1 MHSKYHASRRA
12 KWLGAT
18 CLVVIAASGT
28 DSAFAACLPSGGTLV
43 CDTSAPNPSEPIA
56 GSDILLLTGA
66 EVRDYIDPFAGAS
79 LPPTLDSVTV
89 LANGRLETQEGSSI
103 TNRFNS
109 AATVNVGAGGS
120 VLHSGSIT
128 SNGGS
133 GVAGSNITSG
143 VGVALGANASLVET
157 ATGAINAT
165 GFGGTALLVSAPG
178 ATVEINGIV
187 GNGTTGPA
195 ISTIKYGLKTAIA
208 YGSGTIT
215 IGSTGLVRGTT
226 GSVIVLSDGFS
237 LDVAGTVRSNGSG
250 SAIDYRGSTGGSTSV
265 VVAAGATVQSAGQ
278 PAIIGAD
285 GSLNLT
291 IAGTVVATDS
301 STAVLLGA
309 ADDTVTLVTGA
320 SVSGLIDAGAGSDA
334 LILSGNGSGTL
345 GATANFESAT
355 FASGT
360 WTLAEPVRVANG
372 ITIAAGATAIG
383 SADRFASAVANNGTL
398 RFEQSTDAAFAG
410 NITGTGALIKSGSG
424 ALTLGNQAFAGATL
438 ISQGT
443 LVLAGTMPSA
453 ITVARGGTLAGV
465 GAVRSIDVQSGGA
478 IAPGGEA
485 SIGTITATGDFVQRS
500 GSTYL
505 ANIINGTADTLAVG
519 GAATIESGA
528 TLAIS
533 GSGTATGQYT
543 LLTASGGLTGRYGTV
558 QVTGLGAYQLT
569 YTADSILIR
578 LGRSNQALLALAAGG
593 NARSVAA
600 AIVQLPQASPVYTT
614 LAITPS
620 DATVSAAFG
629 QLTGEI
635 HAALPSAVVN
645 GADLVSDAV
654 LSRTGAVTGLQLWG
668 QFLGSGGSLSGPDDA
683 VDVTKRSFGG
693 LIGLEGGLGDV
704 TVGLGG
710 GYVHTRLRN
719 TSSEA
724 RVRMPQVLLY
734 ARAALPHVD
743 LQAGL
748 GYVHATADVDRTIA
762 FGGFQDNTAGNRKSN
777 LVHGYA
783 ELGVPL
789 PLGDGALTPFAQGR
803 FYRLK
808 ADDFRETG
816 GGAAL
821 RGGDDVQ
828 WSGMSELGMRLA
840 TPVSGGLSAYG
851 KLSWQRRF
859 GSFDDPVLLG
869 FVAGG
874 SAFAVRGGQLSR
886 DAAALGLG
894 LAWTTPGAV
903 RVSIGYDGTI
913 GDRSHDNVGRATLSI
928 PL

>member
-12 KWLGAT
+12 KWLGAA

-28 DSAFAACLPSGGTLV
+28 NTAYAACLPSGGTLV

-109 AATVNVGAGGS
+109 ATSVNVGSGGS

-128 SNGGS
+128 SNGR
-133 GVAGSNITSG
+133 SG

-157 ATGAINAT
+157 ATGTINAT
-165 GFGGTALLVSAPG
+165 AIDGTALLVSAPG

-195 ISTIKYGLKTAIA
+195 ISTIKYGPAGEPIA
-208 YGSGTIT
+208 YGSGTIS
-215 IGSTGLVRGTT
+215 IGSTGLVRSTT
-226 GSVIVLSDGFS
+226 GPAIVLSEGFS

-250 SAIDYRGSTGGSTSV
+250 SAIDYRGPAGGSASV
-265 VVAAGATVQSAGQ
+265 VIAAGATVQSAGQ

-301 STAVLLGA
+301 STAVLLGL
-309 ADDTVTLVTGA
+309 DDDRVTLVTGA

-398 RFEQSTDAAFAG
+398 RFEQSTDATFAG

-424 ALTLGNQAFAGATL
+424 ALTLGNQAFAGMTL

-620 DATVSAAFG
+620 DATVSAVFG

-668 QFLGSGGSLSGPDDA
+668 QFLGSGGSLSGPDDV

>member
-1 MHSKYHASRRA
+1 MHSKYHASHRA

-28 DSAFAACLPSGGTLV
+28 NSAFAACLPSGGTLV

-66 EVRDYIDPFAGAS
+66 EVRDYVDPFAGAS

-109 AATVNVGAGGS
+109 ATSVNVGSGGS

-128 SNGGS
+128 SNGR
-133 GVAGSNITSG
+133 SG

-157 ATGAINAT
+157 ATGTINAT
-165 GFGGTALLVSAPG
+165 AIDGTALLVSAPG

-195 ISTIKYGLKTAIA
+195 ISTIKYGPAGEPVA
-208 YGSGTIT
+208 YGSGTIS
-215 IGSTGLVRGTT
+215 IGSTGLVRSTT
-226 GSVIVLSDGFS
+226 GPAIVLSDGFS

-250 SAIDYRGSTGGSTSV
+250 SAIDYRGSTGGSMSV
-265 VVAAGATVQSAGQ
+265 VVAAGATVQSVDQ

-301 STAVLLGA
+301 STAVLLGL
-309 ADDTVTLVTGA
+309 DDDRVTLVTGA

-360 WTLAEPVRVANG
+360 WTLAEPVLVANG

-398 RFEQSTDAAFAG
+398 RFEQSTDATFAG

-438 ISQGT
+438 ISQGS

-668 QFLGSGGSLSGPDDA
+668 QFLGSGGSLSGPDDV